1 MKTLINSTAIVATL
15 LAGTAAFAE
24 GGRVDDQ
31 AYLNAAGDHAVFTS
45 TSSAAKKSVQD
56 IEVNEL
62 GQNKILSVTTFEADA
77 DKAQSALAG
86 R

>member
-1 MKTLINSTAIVATL
+1 MKMLINSAAIVATL

-24 GGRVDDQ
+24 GGRLDGQ
-31 AYLNAAGDHAVFTS
+31 AYLNASDHAVFTS